1 MTPWLG
7 ITLSLIAAALS
18 ASTGSAVRE
27 RVSTPATRPVRVMS
41 MNQCTDQ
48 LVLALLPPERIA
60 SVSWLS
66 RDPELSLLHEAAMRV
81 GVNHGQA
88 EEAIRQKPDL
98 VITGAYSTPTTR
110 ALLKRLGYPVVE
122 VAEASSFAEIA
133 ATTRQIAR
141 AVGEEAR
148 GEALIARMQG
158 DLRALSR
165 APVQPVRVAAWSGS
179 GFSASR
185 GSLYDA
191 VLTTAG
197 AINIGTLPPA
207 AAYGSP
213 DTEVLVAAAPVL
225 LVQSARV
232 RPEPGLRDN
241 VARHPV
247 VRRYWGTERVVTI
260 RPSDFMCG
268 TPFIGDAIRRLRAQ
282 LQRVPAAARSPVAFA
297 TVRQ

>member
-1 MTPWLG
+1 MSRLG
-7 ITLSLIAAALS
+7 ITLSLIAAALPS
-18 ASTGSAVRE
+18 PPGSAVRKT
-27 RVSTPATRPVRVMS
+27 VSTSAAKPVRVMS

-48 LVLALLPPERIA
+48 LVLALLPPDRIA

-66 RDPELSLLHEAAMRV
+66 RDPELSLLHQAAMRV

-98 VITGAYSTPTTR
+98 VITGTYSTPTTR

-122 VAEASSFAEIA
+122 VAEASSFDEIVT
-133 ATTRQIAR
+133 TTRQVAR

-148 GEALIARMQG
+148 GEMLIARMQD
-158 DLRALSR
+158 DLRALAR
-165 APVQPVRVAAWSGS
+165 EPVQPVRVAAWSGS
-179 GFSASR
+179 GFSAAK

-191 VLTTAG
+191 VLTRAG

-207 AAYGSP
+207 AAYGHS

-225 LVQSARV
+225 LIQSART

-241 VARHPV
+241 VSRHPV
-247 VRRYWGTERVVTI
+247 VRRYWGQDRVVTI

-282 LQRVPAAARSPVAFA
+282 LQRVPAAARAPVVFA
-297 TVRQ
+297 KATP